1 MKSNILFIK
10 TAKCATESIRL
21 HLIEYA
27 ESELLGIN
35 DGNFDNFFNYS
46 AFNVNTNHIWYNEKS
61 LNHFYN
67 SIDKNLPTLR
77 ISSVREPLKRLY
89 SHYCF
94 GHPEFL
100 KGMDF
105 NEWYLKV
112 CKGELQDG
120 WVVPRWGDR
129 TDNYMWNYMGLTSLD
144 DLDENYDFIFIKKKF
159 SECLT
164 EFGKLLDY
172 NFTHVSEINVNPKSK
187 KNYQFDSEVISLFEE
202 RNQKDISLYNKV
214 LNDFNDKYRT

>member
-1 MKSNILFIK
+1 MRSNILFIK
-10 TAKCATESIRL
+10 TAKCATESIKI
-21 HLIEYA
+21 HLIKYA
-27 ESELLGIN
+27 HSNSLRIN
-35 DGNFDNFFNYS
+35 DYHYDDFFYNS
-46 AFNVNTNHIWYNEKS
+46 SFNINTNHIWYNEET

-67 SIDKNLPTLR
+67 SIDKSLPTLR

-94 GHPEFL
+94 GHPKFL

-112 CKGELQDG
+112 CKGELQDE
-120 WVVPRWGDR
+120 WIENEWGDK
-129 TDNYMWNYMGLTSLD
+129 TNNYMWDYMGLNSLD
-144 DLDENYDFIFIKKKF
+144 DLEENYDFIFIKNKF
-159 SECLT
+159 SKCLT

-172 NFTHVSEINVNPKSK
+172 NFTHVSKRNVNPNSK
-187 KNYQFDSEVISLFEE
+187 KDYQFDSEVISLFEE

-214 LNDFNDKYRT
+214 LKDFNDKY